1 MTRKWLTEA
10 DEYVC
15 TLSSET
21 REIAR
26 KELREDD
33 STRAQALDSLRGW
46 IVKNPRIE
54 NCRLDSK
61 FLLRFLRFTKFHV
74 TLAEEVLERYLL
86 LRQAYSIAFHNL
98 DMKNPRMEM
107 LLDKGIVLISPRKDK
122 LGRRL
127 VIVRAGQFDPY
138 KFNNEDACRLAAIVH
153 ETLMEDEESQ
163 VRGYIYF
170 CDADGVGLPYLTLF
184 TPKEAVRIVKNGE
197 KTIPMRHKE
206 AHGYNIPFYL
216 KFAVDFGFSLISDKY
231 KKRIK
236 IHTTME
242 EVHECIDKTLLPEEY
257 GGDIPIAEMIKLT
270 KEELLRH
277 RDVILSHDE
286 MKVKLECYS
295 EKAREGAVSAL
306 KQGMFCKMDTMPF
319 DSGLCGTFRK
329 LEVD

>member
-15 TLSSET
+15 TLSAET
-21 REIAR
+21 QEIAR
-26 KELREDD
+26 RELREDD
-33 STRAQALDSLRGW
+33 STREQSLDSLRTW

-61 FLLRFLRFTKFHV
+61 FLLRFLRFTKFQV

-98 DMKNPRMEM
+98 DMMNPRMEM
-107 LLDKGIVLISPRKDK
+107 LLDRGIVLISPRRDS

-127 VIVRAGQFDPY
+127 LIVRVGQFDPY
-138 KFNNEDACRLAAIVH
+138 KFTNEDVCRLGAIVH

-170 CDADGVGLPYLTLF
+170 CDADGIGFPYLTLF

-206 AHGYNIPFYL
+206 AHGFNIPFYL
-216 KFAVDFGFSLISDKY
+216 KFAVDFGFSLISEKY

-236 IHTTME
+236 VGCSKNLSICLLYYDNIFYFSQIHSTME
-242 EVHECIDKTLLPEEY
+242 EVHGCIDKALLPEEY
-257 GGDIPIAEMIKLT
+257 GGDIPIAEMISMHT
-270 KEELLRH
+270 PYYILL
-277 RDVILSHDE
+277 
-286 MKVKLECYS
+286 
-295 EKAREGAVSAL
+295 
-306 KQGMFCKMDTMPF
+306 
-319 DSGLCGTFRK
+319 
-329 LEVD
+329 